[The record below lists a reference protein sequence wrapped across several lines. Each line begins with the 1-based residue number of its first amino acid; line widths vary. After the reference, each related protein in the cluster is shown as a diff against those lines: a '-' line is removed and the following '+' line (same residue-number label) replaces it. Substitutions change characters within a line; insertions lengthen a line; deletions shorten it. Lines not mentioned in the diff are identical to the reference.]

1 MDGESKNMNFNIYYL
16 NFSKVYEISM
26 MINNIITSN
35 IQKEISEEEETSTN
49 IGTSINAELGNKFLA
64 WIKSGIEADSE
75 DKRANSSKLIESL
88 EVKTTKSILLR
99 EIISKCK
106 VTPLNDCQ
114 EGDLIKVENVRLS
127 ILDDENLRQ
136 ILVLRKDA
144 LSGLMVEGFEV
155 NNFITAMLQDYS
167 YLLKG
172 SSGASEDDF
181 LILKIPMEIEN
192 EFESKYNV
200 YDLLI
205 GHLSIIGV
213 YKGKV
218 TEEFIN
224 TNTFSYFASLQTN
237 QTSQSSS
244 LKITPSS
251 ISVDDADDRTS
262 SSSTSDEFHFIDT
275 IALIQDVQFEQQDE
289 T

>member
-1 MDGESKNMNFNIYYL
+1 MDDDNKNMNFNVYYL

-35 IQKEISEEEETSTN
+35 IQKETNEEEEVSKKMSA
-49 IGTSINAELGNKFLA
+49 SINAELGNKFLA
-64 WIKSGIEADSE
+64 WIKSGIEAGSE
-75 DKRANSSKLIESL
+75 DKNANSSKLIESL

-99 EIISKCK
+99 EIINKCK
-106 VTPLNDCQ
+106 VASINDFQ
-114 EGDLIKVENVRLS
+114 EGDLVKIDNVNLS
-127 ILDDENLRQ
+127 ILDGENLRQ
-136 ILVLRKDA
+136 ILILRRNA
-144 LSGLMVEGFEV
+144 LSGLIVEEFEI

-167 YLLKG
+167 YILKG
-172 SSGASEDDF
+172 SFDDSDDC
-181 LILKIPMEIEN
+181 LVLKIPMEIEN

-218 TEEFIN
+218 TEEFVN
-224 TNTFSYFASLQTN
+224 TNTFSYFANLQTTPPT
-237 QTSQSSS
+237 QD
-244 LKITPSS
+244 LKITPSTLLP
-251 ISVDDADDRTS
+251 DDSGLDGVSPTS
-262 SSSTSDEFHFIDT
+262 KSDEFHFIDI
-275 IALIQDVQFEQQDE
+275 IALIQDVQFEQRDE

>member
-1 MDGESKNMNFNIYYL
+1 MDDNGKNMNFNIYYL

-35 IQKEISEEEETSTN
+35 IQKETSEEEEASKKTSA
-49 IGTSINAELGNKFLA
+49 SINAELGSKFLA
-64 WIKSGIEADSE
+64 WIKSGIEAGSE
-75 DKRANSSKLIESL
+75 DKSANSSKLIESL

-99 EIISKCK
+99 EIINKCK
-106 VTPLNDCQ
+106 VASLDDFQ
-114 EGDLIKVENVRLS
+114 EGDLVKIDNVSLS

-136 ILVLRKDA
+136 ILILRKDA
-144 LSGLMVEGFEV
+144 LSGVIVEGFEI

-167 YLLKG
+167 YLLRG
-172 SSGASEDDF
+172 SFDDSDDH

-224 TNTFSYFASLQTN
+224 TNTFSYFANLQTTP
-237 QTSQSSS
+237 QTQN
-244 LKITPSS
+244 LKIT
-251 ISVDDADDRTS
+251 
-262 SSSTSDEFHFIDT
+262 SSTLPDDDSDFIDTSPKSKSDEFHFIDI
-275 IALIQDVQFEQQDE
+275 IALIQDVQFEQKDE

>member
-1 MDGESKNMNFNIYYL
+1 MSDDGKNMNFNIYYL

-35 IQKEISEEEETSTN
+35 IQKETSKEEEDSSN
-49 IGTSINAELGNKFLA
+49 IGTSITAELGNKFLA
-64 WIKSGIEADSE
+64 RIKSGINAGSE
-75 DKRANSSKLIESL
+75 NKSVNSSKLIHSL

-99 EIISKCK
+99 EIITKCK

-114 EGDLIKVENVRLS
+114 EGDLIKIDNVSLS

-172 SSGASEDDF
+172 SFDESDDF

-224 TNTFSYFASLQTN
+224 TNTFSYFANLQTTQ
-237 QTSQSSS
+237 QTLDS
-244 LKITPSS
+244 KITPSS
-251 ISVDDADDRTS
+251 IPDDESTTDKGSLTS
-262 SSSTSDEFHFIDT
+262 KLDEFHFIDI